1 MSNITVSIRE
11 YTSEST
17 GEVKQ
22 FMVVKHPDHD
32 DAITLL
38 RKKKVDG
45 SRMSVEEMHA
55 YLKENKNWRDRLSFA
70 THPDHGSYFA
80 ISVEMK
86 DTVLSV

>member
-1 MSNITVSIRE
+1 
-11 YTSEST
+11 
-17 GEVKQ
+17 
-22 FMVVKHPDHD
+22 
-32 DAITLL
+32 
-38 RKKKVDG
+38 
-45 SRMSVEEMHA
+45 MHA